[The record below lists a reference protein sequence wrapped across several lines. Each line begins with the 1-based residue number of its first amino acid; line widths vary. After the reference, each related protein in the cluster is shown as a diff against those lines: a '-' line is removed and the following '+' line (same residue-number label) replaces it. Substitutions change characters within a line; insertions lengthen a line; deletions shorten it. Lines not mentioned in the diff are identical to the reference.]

1 MATKYKVAVYN
12 DATPITGLPEL
23 AGGAELSPSTPF
35 TDYMGPLIDHAT
47 ISDSTIKT
55 IPTINVA
62 IPIVF
67 DTNDDILGIIHDIV
81 GTECT
86 IDIATPAL
94 IHLNSHGFHYA
105 DIVQF
110 STTIALPTGLTANTK
125 YFVMSTGLT
134 ANAFQ
139 ISATPRGAAINTSGS
154 QSGVQKVR
162 NAAKIRVVKAGDY
175 FVSISAVFDTTSD
188 TVATIN
194 LWVRKGNGIG
204 ASANIP
210 NTNTQ
215 ITLDTANSAM
225 VLAVP
230 FIFDL
235 LVDDYIEIWYKANQ
249 TNARFLAVAASGT
262 TPDDMPVCPSVIL
275 TMNYLSA

>member
-1 MATKYKVAVYN
+1 MTTKKHIVFDGDV
-12 DATPITGLPEL
+12 PITGIPILTGDSD
-23 AGGAELSPSTPF
+23 ATAATAF
-35 TDYMGPLIDHAT
+35 TDYMGPIIDHAT

-67 DTNDDILGIIHDIV
+67 DTNDDILGITHDII

-139 ISATPRGAAINTSGS
+139 ISATPRGAAVNTSGS

-162 NAAKIRVVKAGDY
+162 NAAKIRVAKAGDY

-204 ASANIP
+204 ASANIS

-215 ITLDTANSAM
+215 ITLDTANSSS

-235 LVDDYIEIWYKANQ
+235 LADDYIEIWYKANQ